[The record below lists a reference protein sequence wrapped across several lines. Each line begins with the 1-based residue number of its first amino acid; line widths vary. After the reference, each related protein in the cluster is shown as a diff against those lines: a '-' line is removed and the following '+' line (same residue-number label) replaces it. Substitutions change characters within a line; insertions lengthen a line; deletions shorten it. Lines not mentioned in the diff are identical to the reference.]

1 VRERDRLEVGHGLRE
16 AVGHGLRSS
25 ARRRCDLQGARERPA
40 RGGSRLRE
48 AVGHGCDPQIG
59 DAPHKLLN
67 SYNFTLHYFNIYI
80 YIYILIEFKFYSIIK
95 HLIRILTY
103 YIFFNRNNILFHIY
117 KHNHNKC
124 LIL

>member
-1 VRERDRLEVGHGLRE
+1 MTIPYNENANKQLNLYYNIKPKLFDFGWPHN
-16 AVGHGLRSS
+16 
-25 ARRRCDLQGARERPA
+25 
-40 RGGSRLRE
+40 
-48 AVGHGCDPQIG
+48 I
-59 DAPHKLLN
+59 APHKLLS
-67 SYNFTLHYFNIYI
+67 SYNFILYYFNI